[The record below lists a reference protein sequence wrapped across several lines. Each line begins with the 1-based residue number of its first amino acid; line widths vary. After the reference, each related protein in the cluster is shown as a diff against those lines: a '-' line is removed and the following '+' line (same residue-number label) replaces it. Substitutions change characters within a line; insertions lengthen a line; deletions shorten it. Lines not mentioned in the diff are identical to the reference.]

1 LGYFGLFGAWTG
13 QNWSKGPI
21 LRVNV
26 VHIGPNLLRTG
37 PGLSRM
43 AQNSPK
49 YPIFGVF
56 GAWAMDLGLGQVLD
70 QAWTMAGPGP
80 WLGPWLG
87 QYMYMAGHQPC
98 TWLATNHVH
107 GWWTNGWWTV
117 GPPLVHICVS
127 IGPGKP
133 FDLRERVFGPL
144 NLPGSVDPVDE
155 LRPFKANALAIFVTF
170 YAIFVRSV

>member
-1 LGYFGLFGAWTG
+1 M
-13 QNWSKGPI
+13 
-21 LRVNV
+21 
-26 VHIGPNLLRTG
+26 HIGPNLLRTG

-43 AQNSPK
+43 AQIAQNRG
-49 YPIFGVF
+49 I
-56 GAWAMDLGLGQVLD
+56 WGLGHGSGPWPGPGPGLD
-70 QAWTMAGPGP
+70 HGWAWTMAGPVHVHG
-80 WLGPWLG
+80 WDHGW
-87 QYMYMAGHQPC
+87 ASTC
-98 TWLATNHVH
+98 TWLVDRWSTSHVH

-144 NLPGSVDPVDE
+144 NLPEPVDPVDE

>member
-1 LGYFGLFGAWTG
+1 
-13 QNWSKGPI
+13 
-21 LRVNV
+21 
-26 VHIGPNLLRTG
+26 
-37 PGLSRM
+37 
-43 AQNSPK
+43 
-49 YPIFGVF
+49 
-56 GAWAMDLGLGQVLD
+56 MDLGLGQVLD

-155 LRPFKANALAIFVTF
+155 LRPFKANRLAIFVTF